1 MKVDMPDSTWVN
13 RPEAK
18 STLTGFFHD
27 TPSSLKK
34 RQRKCEDKRNNSA
47 EGNSVKGR
55 PSKRSKI
62 VHQDGEYNGQNDRE
76 KKIAQIQAGQPT
88 TGTWAPIQLT
98 EYIAKVNKWA
108 SDKDANDSQLTRA
121 RESFLTKIDD
131 SIKVQAQ
138 EEYGLADVN
147 GVAFYAASVM
157 LDELNELDDDQYIDL
172 RTART
177 KIATFEYALADSEQ
191 KERSTQALLEKRGKL
206 VERLET
212 RESLLAEAVND
223 AKDAAARR
231 GFAQGMLRRTLKADC
246 DEKAKVIAELKTTS
260 AQKEDRI
267 VQLEDTVQNLLSRVS
282 VLEKLKVG
290 KDTEVLR
297 LKRA

>member
-1 MKVDMPDSTWVN
+1 VGN

-34 RQRKCEDKRNNSA
+34 RQRECEDKRNNSA
-47 EGNSVKGR
+47 EGNSEKGR
-55 PSKRSKI
+55 PSKRIKN

-76 KKIAQIQAGQPT
+76 KKIAQIQAGQST
-88 TGTWAPIQLT
+88 TGTLAPIQLT
-98 EYIAKVNKWA
+98 EYRAKVNKWA

-121 RESFLTKIDD
+121 RESFLTGIDD
-131 SIKVQAQ
+131 SINAQAQ

-177 KIATFEYALADSEQ
+177 KIATLEYALADSEQ
-191 KERSTQALLEKRGKL
+191 KERSTQALLEKQGKL
-206 VERLET
+206 VERLDT

-223 AKDAAARR
+223 AKGCCGTSWLCTRNAQENPR
-231 GFAQGMLRRTLKADC
+231 G
-246 DEKAKVIAELKTTS
+246 
-260 AQKEDRI
+260 
-267 VQLEDTVQNLLSRVS
+267 
-282 VLEKLKVG
+282 
-290 KDTEVLR
+290 R
-297 LKRA
+297 L